1 MSKIFCIFASVD
13 SATKKKES
21 KKKLNYD
28 KRKRTK

>member
-13 SATKKKES
+13 SVTKKKES

-28 KRKRTK
+28 KRNKPK